1 MCRAASH
8 VSSRREL
15 EAGSRG
21 LSVGVGS
28 ALFSSASRR
37 SKIRAYLAE
46 TSAHRGS
53 AFGAAA
59 GAGLAGAGGSRVGVG
74 GATGTGS
81 GACALGGTALVGLP
95 AGELGLEP
103 LPPIVVVFVVTVACP
118 NRIAFCQLS
127 QNQNRKRSPKRRHYP
142 RRDTHANRPSL
153 RTRKDLPRDH
163 HARRTRPA
171 NLPPGPR
178 RALHTRR
185 RALVSTQG
193 TRRTQSSPSFF
204 LPSISHGFLGA
215 RALRR
220 RARRRGG
227 HRGEHRG
234 CPQGQDRRRVLF
246 RALVRLPPAPS

>member
-1 MCRAASH
+1 MD
-8 VSSRREL
+8 
-15 EAGSRG
+15 
-21 LSVGVGS
+21 VGS

-74 GATGTGS
+74 GATGTGA

-103 LPPIVVVFVVTVACP
+103 LPPIGLVFVVTVACP

-127 QNQNRKRSPKRRHYP
+127 QNQKITETTSLPTARHTRQP
-142 RRDTHANRPSL
+142 PSL

-204 LPSISHGFLGA
+204 LPSISHGFVGA

>member
-21 LSVGVGS
+21 LPVGVGS

-59 GAGLAGAGGSRVGVG
+59 GAGLAGAGDSRVGVG

-103 LPPIVVVFVVTVACP
+103 LPPIVVMVPIVIILFEAVIFRAASTSFRRNAGKL
-118 NRIAFCQLS
+118 AQL
-127 QNQNRKRSPKRRHYP
+127 
-142 RRDTHANRPSL
+142 
-153 RTRKDLPRDH
+153 
-163 HARRTRPA
+163 HAR
-171 NLPPGPR
+171 
-178 RALHTRR
+178 
-185 RALVSTQG
+185 
-193 TRRTQSSPSFF
+193 
-204 LPSISHGFLGA
+204 GA
-215 RALRR
+215 RDGDGHDRHDSEH
-220 RARRRGG
+220 ARDDMDI
-227 HRGEHRG
+227 
-234 CPQGQDRRRVLF
+234 PS
-246 RALVRLPPAPS
+246 ALVRETGRLSSAPARRPTTNPRSVEPSGSGDIIFPVFFFRDGRRAPRRRERVRADFSRRE

>member
-21 LSVGVGS
+21 LPVGVGS

-81 GACALGGTALVGLP
+81 GACALGGTGLP

-103 LPPIVVVFVVTVACP
+103 LPPM
-118 NRIAFCQLS
+118 L
-127 QNQNRKRSPKRRHYP
+127 
-142 RRDTHANRPSL
+142 
-153 RTRKDLPRDH
+153 
-163 HARRTRPA
+163 
-171 NLPPGPR
+171 
-178 RALHTRR
+178 
-185 RALVSTQG
+185 
-193 TRRTQSSPSFF
+193 
-204 LPSISHGFLGA
+204 
-215 RALRR
+215 
-220 RARRRGG
+220 
-227 HRGEHRG
+227 
-234 CPQGQDRRRVLF
+234 
-246 RALVRLPPAPS
+246 

>member
-21 LSVGVGS
+21 LPVGVGS

-127 QNQNRKRSPKRRHYP
+127 QNQKITETTSLPTARHTRQPTVPPNPEGPPARPSRSPHSP
-142 RRDTHANRPSL
+142 GESPARPS
-153 RTRKDLPRDH
+153 TRSPHTAARPRLNPRDSEDSIVTQPFSPIDLSWLPGRPRSS
-163 HARRTRPA
+163 ATR
-171 NLPPGPR
+171 
-178 RALHTRR
+178 
-185 RALVSTQG
+185 
-193 TRRTQSSPSFF
+193 SSPR
-204 LPSISHGFLGA
+204 GA
-215 RALRR
+215 PR
-220 RARRRGG
+220 
-227 HRGEHRG
+227 
-234 CPQGQDRRRVLF
+234 
-246 RALVRLPPAPS
+246 